1 VNAYFTVESGA
12 RTGLRFTPTA
22 ASFTAGRH
30 ADAQL
35 RFDPDAD
42 LSVSSRHAEF
52 TSTAGAWYVRDL
64 RSLNGTFVNGM
75 PVVEPVQLH
84 DGDAITFGANGPRL
98 RYACH
103 PAGGVPREDT
113 ALRVRTAVV
122 REVRRL
128 RVATASL
135 VLLLLVLAAALAA
148 AVSTAIGDRRERAG
162 IEAERQ
168 QLAVR
173 IDSLLSAGR
182 QAETELHGEVAGLRS
197 VLRESESRLRSL
209 KSDVV
214 EAPAGRED
222 AAALEH
228 QLLAASSALQRQQLA
243 ASLDFPL
250 IERLNRPA
258 VAMMWVEYTDGER
271 VSGTAFSVRPDA
283 TLLTSRHL
291 VSGRNGTQRP
301 RRIAVRFSGS
311 EQVFPA
317 RVIAMSA
324 VADLAALK
332 VDSVLGDVPTIHA
345 LRGAASPIAA
355 GAPVALIGFPLG
367 GLHDAEAS
375 SSVARPLL
383 SAGVVTAR
391 AEDRLDVQGFGA
403 EGGSGSPIFD
413 EHGALVGVL
422 YGGRTG
428 GGVQVLAAVPV
439 GVVRSLL
446 ASLR

>member
-1 VNAYFTVESGA
+1 VNAHFTVESGA

-22 ASFTAGRH
+22 AGFMAGRH
-30 ADAQL
+30 ADAEL

-64 RSLNGTFVNGM
+64 HSLNGTFVNGM

-84 DGDAITFGANGPRL
+84 DGDAITFGANGPRV
-98 RYACH
+98 RYTCH
-103 PAGGVPREDT
+103 PAGGVLREDT
-113 ALRVRTAVV
+113 ALRVRAAV

-128 RVATASL
+128 RVATAGL
-135 VLLLLVLAAALAA
+135 VLLLLVLAAALVA

-197 VLRESESRLRSL
+197 VLRQSESRLRSL
-209 KSDVV
+209 KSDVAG
-214 EAPAGRED
+214 APAGRED

-332 VDSVLGDVPTIHA
+332 VDSVLGDVPAIHA

-383 SAGVVTAR
+383 SAGIVTAR
-391 AEDRLDVQGFGA
+391 GEDRLDVQGFGA

-422 YGGRTG
+422 YGGRTE

-439 GVVRSLL
+439 GIVRSLL